1 VTFGLRQKQ
10 EQQANS
16 LREAFKLFD
25 RDGNGKIS
33 KDEIK
38 VILRGKAD
46 EDIEEDIEELMN

>member
-1 VTFGLRQKQ
+1 LRQKQ